1 MRVVVPYAVDQ
12 PKTRL
17 SGVLSDAERIAFAE
31 AMCRDV
37 CDAIRRAGETPELL
51 ATAPVPFAGDD
62 ASESLAV
69 TIDDRPLTDAVNSVF
84 EDTLTTRETG
94 RETISS
100 ETGHESATDRTERAD
115 AVAVVMADLALATPE
130 SLRELFT
137 AEGEVVAVPGRGGGT
152 NALVVRHPDFRV
164 DYHGA
169 SIRDHRRIAAEAG
182 ADYRE
187 VDSMR
192 LATDVDEPE
201 DLAELLLHGEGRATD
216 WLREAGFELDVSD
229 GRVGVTR

>member
-1 MRVVVPYAVDQ
+1 VRVVVPYAVEQ

-17 SGVLSDAERIAFAE
+17 SPVLSSAERVAFSA

-37 CDAIRRAGETPELL
+37 CDAIRAAGETPELL
-51 ATAPVPFAGDD
+51 ATAPVESDD
-62 ASESLAV
+62 DTFETVPV
-69 TIDDRPLTDAVNSVF
+69 TVDDRPLTPAVNGVLA
-84 EDTLTTRETG
+84 ETLSPSASRGATR
-94 RETISS
+94 
-100 ETGHESATDRTERAD
+100 ESATDRGNGAD
-115 AVAVVMADLALATPE
+115 AVAVVMADLALATPG
-130 SLRELFT
+130 SLRRLFT
-137 AEGEVVAVPGRGGGT
+137 AKGEVVAVPGRGGGT
-152 NALVVRHPDFRV
+152 NALVVRRPDFRV

-169 SIRDHRRIAAEAG
+169 SIRDHRRIARG
-182 ADYRE
+182 IDADYRE

-216 WLREAGFELDVSD
+216 WLREAGFAVDVAD

>member
-1 MRVVVPYAVDQ
+1 VRVVVPYAVDQ

-17 SGVLSDAERIAFAE
+17 STVLSPAERTALAE

-37 CDAIRRAGETPELL
+37 CAAIRRTGETPELL
-51 ATAPVPFAGDD
+51 ATAPVDFAD
-62 ASESLAV
+62 ESSALLV
-69 TIDDRPLTDAVNSVF
+69 TVDDRPLTDAVNGVLA
-84 EDTLTTRETG
+84 ETLSSPAAREM
-94 RETISS
+94 SS
-100 ETGHESATDRTERAD
+100 ETGHESATERSEGAD

-130 SLRELFT
+130 SLRGLFA
-137 AEGEVVAVPGRGGGT
+137 AESDVVAVPGRGGGT

-169 SIRDHRRIAAEAG
+169 SIRDHRHVAREVG

-192 LATDVDEPE
+192 LATDVDEPA
-201 DLAELLLHGEGRATD
+201 DLAELLLHGDGRAAD
-216 WLREAGFELDVSD
+216 WLRDAGFELAVRD
-229 GRVGVTR
+229 GRVGVTRS

>member
-1 MRVVVPYAVDQ
+1 VRVVVPYAVDQ

-17 SGVLSDAERIAFAE
+17 SGVLSPAERLAFAE
-31 AMCRDV
+31 AMCRDTL
-37 CDAIRRAGETPELL
+37 DAIRQAGETPELL
-51 ATAPVPFAGDD
+51 ATAPVDFGED
-62 ASESLAV
+62 AAESVSV
-69 TIDDRPLTDAVNSVF
+69 TVDDRPLTTAVNAVLA
-84 EDTLTTRETG
+84 ETLSSPATHGATRAPD
-94 RETISS
+94 
-100 ETGHESATDRTERAD
+100 HESATDRREGAD
-115 AVAVVMADLALATPE
+115 AVAVVMADLALATPD
-130 SLRELFT
+130 SLRRLFT

-169 SIRDHRRIAAEAG
+169 SIRDHRRIAREAG

-192 LATDVDEPE
+192 LASDVDGPH

-216 WLREAGFELDVSD
+216 WLRGAGFDLDVSD